1 MIFFH
6 NHQILLETSFLFPE
20 LLSPLRN
27 RLPTITRPSIDNFE
41 RPLTRIIDD
50 KTNTIEVTPKKPTPD
65 INETNLSGQLQEIF
79 PNVTEVIKEDSE
91 KPKEQV
97 DNLNE
102 ILNKIGEDDDKDDKK
117 VFEFEFFTGGK
128 NPKFDKYIRN
138 FGLTSDN
145 LEFLDFIQ
153 SEYCK
158 EILENNNLK
167 IHTETGNIYHKNTD
181 TNESV
186 FDFFKNQQNSS
197 KADIKFDFIYDGNYD
212 NYFRWV
218 IQGFDSYEKN
228 KLDVLTYKNTMF
240 LFYRFNDLL
249 NQSGCNIKVVK
260 HSAVTDDYI
269 AAEQIQNQNWQYFI

>member
-1 MIFFH
+1 M
-6 NHQILLETSFLFPE
+6 
-20 LLSPLRN
+20 
-27 RLPTITRPSIDNFE
+27 
-41 RPLTRIIDD
+41 
-50 KTNTIEVTPKKPTPD
+50 
-65 INETNLSGQLQEIF
+65 SGQLQEIF

-269 AAEQIQNQNWQYFI
+269 AAEQIQNQNWQYFVEQVIEVCKDKEIGKTIKITRFFIKYC